1 MATIKRRRATF
12 EQIVRIS
19 DWLKNNR
26 EECERSTE
34 AMLQVRLLADTGID
48 IGADTVGELLK
59 ANSISRRRVA
69 GGHTRSQDRTGIVA
83 RHLRAV
89 MLQLGLQVPED
100 LQAVIDRKKL

>member
-19 DWLKNNR
+19 DWMKNNR
-26 EECERSTE
+26 EECESSTE

-48 IGADTVGELLK
+48 IGVNTVGDLLK

-69 GGHTRSQDRTGIVA
+69 GGHTRWQDRTGIVA
-83 RHLRAV
+83 RHLKAV

-100 LQAVIDRKKL
+100 LQAVIDRQKL